1 MGMENFSPE
10 FQTPEQYIID
20 ITYKIWEK
28 RGVGRINDWYAV
40 DTPVRSPHSVTN
52 TIESVIL
59 HTLESMA
66 EFPDQEAL
74 AEDVI
79 IGDKESGFYSSHRV
93 RPQATHM
100 ADGYYG
106 PATNRYMSS
115 LTIADCLCRDN
126 KIVGEWLLG
135 DHAGIVQQLGLD
147 PQEFGRSLGRQN
159 PAAYAIGNQTMRQRW
174 SDPHGLTIVGD
185 NTIANRIID
194 TYAAIWN
201 DKNLSVID
209 ERYDRAL
216 RFEGPTN
223 HVSYGRA
230 HAGNWLFNILAAV
243 PEGRFEPHHIIV
255 RQQEGRPVRVALR
268 WSYCGSHSGSGRYGA
283 ATSLPIALLAISH
296 MELRDGLIANE
307 WLLLDETAVYAQ
319 LAAYQMA

>member
-10 FQTPEQYIID
+10 FQSPEQYIID

-28 RGVGRINDWYAV
+28 RGVSRINDWYAA
-40 DTPVRSPHSVTN
+40 DAPVRNPHGVTN
-52 TIESVIL
+52 SVESVIL

-66 EFPDQEAL
+66 EFPDEEAL

-93 RPQATHM
+93 RWQATHL

-106 PATNRYMSS
+106 PATKRFVSS

-126 KIVGEWLLG
+126 RVVGEWLLG

-147 PQEFGRSLGRQN
+147 PEAFGRKLGKQN
-159 PAAYAIGNQTMRQRW
+159 PGAYRIGNEAMRKRW
-174 SDPHGLTIVGD
+174 SDPQGLTIVGD
-185 NTIANRIID
+185 SSIANCLLD
-194 TYAAIWN
+194 TLSAIWN
-201 DKNLSVID
+201 DKNLAVMD
-209 ERYDRAL
+209 EQYDRAL

-223 HVSYGRA
+223 HIGFGRTQ
-230 HAGNWLFNILAAV
+230 AGNWLLSLLSAI
-243 PEGRFEPHHIIV
+243 PDGRFEPHHMII
-255 RQQEGRPVRVALR
+255 RQQVGRPVRAAVR
-268 WSYCGSHSGSGRYGA
+268 WSYCGTHSGHGRYGPP
-283 ATSLPIALLAISH
+283 TGLPITILAITH

-307 WLLLDETAVYAQ
+307 WLVLDETAVYAQ
-319 LAAYQMA
+319 LAAYQTV